1 MMERLARLAN
11 RRARRDAGARIAGM
25 FFLIAGALGAG
36 VADRLDPYGADDPD
50 TESVIADQRL
60 EDAGY
65 RETGVV
71 VLVRGSRPASARVVG
86 RRCAATRT
94 WRSVTRGP
102 VRRATAARPTW
113 RPP

>member
-1 MMERLARLAN
+1 MNRLARMAE
-11 RRARRDAGARIAGM
+11 RHARRVLLIAGI
-25 FFLIAGALGAG
+25 FFLVAGALGAG

-71 VLVRGSRPASARVVG
+71 VLVRGEGRVGPVDRRAASRP
-86 RRCAATRT
+86 RR
-94 WRSVTRGP
+94 
-102 VRRATAARPTW
+102 